1 MPGVTA
7 AAPLIGAHVS
17 ISGGIEKAFAR
28 GEEVGCSAI
37 QLFTR
42 NASRWVAPPLKDQSI
57 KAFREAR
64 ERSGI
69 RYVVAHDSYLINLAS
84 PDEELRLRSIT
95 TFLDEML
102 RCQQLGIPDL
112 VMHPGAHVGSG
123 VEAGLQQ
130 VIASFRTILSEAPA
144 GVRILI
150 ENTAGQGSSLGA
162 RFEELATLLEAFGDA
177 RFAVCFDTCHAFA
190 AGYDLRSA
198 ESCREVLAE
207 FDRLIGLEQ
216 LALFHFNDSKKP
228 LGSRVDRHD
237 FVAKGQIG
245 PAGFRAI
252 MRDSR
257 FAQVAKIIETPP
269 GEDHCH
275 DLETFDLLRAMAA
288 GEI

>member
-1 MPGVTA
+1 MPGKTSDAV
-7 AAPLIGAHVS
+7 LIGAHVS

-28 GEEVGCSAI
+28 GEEVGCTAI

-42 NASRWVAPPLKDQSI
+42 NASRWTAPPLKDKSI

-64 ERSGI
+64 ERSSI

-84 PDEELRLRSIT
+84 PDEELRHRSIA

-112 VMHPGAHVGSG
+112 VMHPGAHVGCG

-130 VIASFRTILSEAPA
+130 VIASFRTILAEAPA

-162 RFEELATLLEAFGDA
+162 RFEELATLLEAFNDP

-198 ESCREVLAE
+198 ESCLKVLAE
-207 FDRLIGLEQ
+207 FDSLIGIEQ
-216 LALFHFNDSKKP
+216 LALFHFNDSKKT

-237 FVAKGQIG
+237 FVAKGEIG
-245 PAGFRAI
+245 PDGFAAI
-252 MRDSR
+252 MSDAR
-257 FAQVAKIIETPP
+257 FERVAKIIETPP
-269 GEDHCH
+269 GDDHCH
-275 DLETFDLLRAMAA
+275 DLETFALLRAMAV
-288 GEI
+288 GEK